1 MKILVCDLVI
11 CLCKTGE
18 VSGRIGE
25 GKDKRLTECCRR
37 PNFDTMWAGRGE
49 YTLRVVANDEVL
61 DPNTSKVRDLFEE
74 GVKVVVLYTKSK
86 IRLGTRHE

>member
-1 MKILVCDLVI
+1 M
-11 CLCKTGE
+11 
-18 VSGRIGE
+18 R
-25 GKDKRLTECCRR
+25 
-37 PNFDTMWAGRGE
+37 AGRGE